1 MRTSKSLAV
10 FCFDLLFFAFGAG
23 LLFASLATPAF
34 AYVDPSVMTYTIQAL
49 AGVAVAL
56 SAVIGVAWRRLRRV
70 VLKFLKVDESAGKT
84 VETRVSEVDAT
95 SHPDYAMSAPT
106 TLREPTGGAFDGA
119 PLTWPK
125 RFGIALLAMAFFM
138 FTLFVAPSFELVDGN
153 TDSLF
158 FTIRDVWALLVGSAF
173 VIGSVIALAIS
184 CARGKAYDVLVAI
197 VFALGVA
204 GFVQALLLNGG
215 LPVADGREVAWASF
229 SSKMIIGVIVWTTL
243 VAVAVAVVVRAPALG
258 RLSLASVAVVL
269 ILVQGISI
277 ARPIKHAVFGTPS
290 DYMVTKAGL
299 FEVSGKSNVVVFCID
314 TVDTQEFDC
323 VLEQYPDTLEGYEGF
338 TYFRNSVGSMI
349 PTAYGVPFLVS
360 GQMLQGGEDY
370 QHYIDT
376 RFTRSSFVSDM
387 RAQNYSVSLYADC
400 LYSDKQI
407 VGDQTVNIK
416 SSSDRRVDA
425 FGTVSILYKVA
436 LYRNAPWVAK
446 PMFWYY
452 TDDMNQ
458 AVLGGSASGT
468 GPESDASSPYVL
480 DDGAYYRELCERG
493 LTVSEDTESDGAF
506 KFIHLNGA
514 HVPFTYDEEMN
525 QPEGGTDMVRQTRGT
540 FTILQRYFDELKRLG
555 AYDDTTI
562 IVTADHGYWNSGIHG
577 SPVNK
582 RADGLTN
589 PVSPI
594 CLVKPAGATGPLK
607 VSEAPVSHIDF
618 QPTVLQ
624 AMGGDG
630 SAYGE
635 GTTYF
640 DIPENADRPRYFVD
654 EIYDG
659 VQETQMNEWV
669 INGDALDFS
678 NWSLTGKVWMQGDL

>member
-1 MRTSKSLAV
+1 MRTSKRLAV

-70 VLKFLKVDESAGKT
+70 VLKFLKVDENAGKT
-84 VETRVSEVDAT
+84 VETCVSEVDAAACPDQST
-95 SHPDYAMSAPT
+95 SEPS
-106 TLREPTGGAFDGA
+106 TLKKPTGGAYQGA
-119 PLTWPK
+119 PLSWPK
-125 RFGIALLAMAFFM
+125 RFGVALLAMAFFM
-138 FTLFVAPSFELVDGN
+138 FTFFVAAPFDLVDGN
-153 TDSLF
+153 KESLF
-158 FTIRDVWALLVGSAF
+158 FSIHDVWLILVVFAF
-173 VIGSVIALAIS
+173 VAGGIVTLLIS
-184 CARGKAYDVLVAI
+184 CLRGKAFDVLVAVI
-197 VFALGVA
+197 FALGVA
-204 GFVQALLLNGG
+204 GFVQALLLNVG
-215 LPVADGREVAWASF
+215 LPAADGHEVVWSNYSAN
-229 SSKMIIGVIVWTTL
+229 MVVGVFVWLAIVAA
-243 VAVAVAVVVRAPALG
+243 AVFFVVKAPSLG
-258 RLSLASVAVVL
+258 RFSFAALAVFL
-269 ILVQGISI
+269 ILVQGVAI
-277 ARPIKHAVFGTPS
+277 ARPIKHAIFGTS
-290 DYMVTKAGL
+290 DYVVTKEGL
-299 FEVSGKSNVVVFCID
+299 FEVSGKSNVIVFVID

-323 VLEQYPDTLEGYEGF
+323 VLQQYPDVLDGYDGF

-349 PTAYGVPFLVS
+349 PTAYGVPFLVT
-360 GQMLQGGEDY
+360 GQMLQGNEDY
-370 QHYIDT
+370 HTYLDT
-376 RFTRSSFVSDM
+376 RFTNSTFVSDM
-387 RAQNYSVSLYADC
+387 RAQNYTVSLYADC
-400 LYSDKQI
+400 LFSDKQI

-416 SSSDRRVDA
+416 ATSARDIDPVGA
-425 FGTVSILYKVA
+425 IKILYKVA

-446 PMFWYY
+446 PAFWYY

-458 AVLGGSASGT
+458 DVLNSGSGT
-468 GPESDASSPYVL
+468 SGENDSITPYVL

-493 LTVSEDTESDGAF
+493 LTVSGDTDSDGAF

-514 HVPFTYDEEMN
+514 HVPFTYDEEMG
-525 QPEGGTDMVRQTRGT
+525 QPDGGTDMVRQTRGT
-540 FTILQRYFDELKRLG
+540 FTILSEYLDDLKELGL
-555 AYDDTTI
+555 YDDATI
-562 IVTADHGYWNSGIHG
+562 IVTADHGYWSSGMHG
-577 SPVNK
+577 SYVDK

-589 PVSPI
+589 PISPI
-594 CLVKPAGATGPLK
+594 CLVKPAGATGSYK

-635 GTTYF
+635 GTSYF

>member
-1 MRTSKSLAV
+1 MRTSKRLAV
-10 FCFDLLFFAFGAG
+10 FCFDLLFFAFGTG
-23 LLFASLATPAF
+23 LLFASLATPAY

-70 VLKFLKVDESAGKT
+70 VLKFLKVDENAGKT

-119 PLTWPK
+119 PLTWSK

-215 LPVADGREVAWASF
+215 LPVADGREVAWVSF

-258 RLSLASVAVVL
+258 RLSLATVAVVL
-269 ILVQGISI
+269 ILVQGIAI
-277 ARPIKHAVFGTPS
+277 ARPIKHAIFGTS
-290 DYMVTKAGL
+290 DYVVTKEGL
-299 FEVSGKSNVVVFCID
+299 FEVSGKSNVIVFVID

-323 VLEQYPDTLEGYEGF
+323 VLQQYPDVLDGYDGF

-360 GQMLQGGEDY
+360 GQMLQGDEDY
-370 QHYIDT
+370 QTHLDS
-376 RFTRSSFVSDM
+376 RFTNSTFVSDM
-387 RAQNYSVSLYADC
+387 RAQNYTVSLYADC

-416 SSSDRRVDA
+416 ATNARDIDSV
-425 FGTVSILYKVA
+425 GTIKILYKVA
-436 LYRNAPWVAK
+436 LYRNAPWVTK
-446 PMFWYY
+446 PAFWYY

-458 AVLGGSASGT
+458 DVLNSGSGT
-468 GPESDASSPYVL
+468 SGENDSITPYVL

-493 LTVSEDTESDGAF
+493 LTVSDDAGSDGAF

-514 HVPFTYDEEMN
+514 HVPFTYDEEMG
-525 QPEGGTDMVRQTRGT
+525 QPDGGTDMVRQTRGT
-540 FTILQRYFDELKRLG
+540 FTILNEYLDDLKELGL
-555 AYDDTTI
+555 YDDATI

-577 SPVNK
+577 SYVDK

-589 PVSPI
+589 PISPI
-594 CLVKPAGATGPLK
+594 CLVKPAGATGSYK

-635 GTTYF
+635 GTSYF
-640 DIPENADRPRYFVD
+640 DIHENADRPRYFVD

>member
-1 MRTSKSLAV
+1 MRTSKRLAV
-10 FCFDLLFFAFGAG
+10 FCFDLFFFAFGAG

-70 VLKFLKVDESAGKT
+70 VLKFLKVDENAGKT
-84 VETRVSEVDAT
+84 VETRVSEVDAAACPDQST
-95 SHPDYAMSAPT
+95 SEPS
-106 TLREPTGGAFDGA
+106 TLKKPTGGAYQGV
-119 PLTWPK
+119 PLSWPK
-125 RFGIALLAMAFFM
+125 RFGVALLAMAFFM
-138 FTLFVAPSFELVDGN
+138 FTFFVAAPFDLVDGN
-153 TDSLF
+153 KESLF
-158 FTIRDVWALLVGSAF
+158 FSIHDVWLILVVFAFVAGGIVALL
-173 VIGSVIALAIS
+173 IS
-184 CARGKAYDVLVAI
+184 CLRGKAFDVLVAVI
-197 VFALGVA
+197 FALGVA
-204 GFVQALLLNGG
+204 GFVQALLLNVG
-215 LPVADGREVAWASF
+215 LPAADGHEVVWSNYSAN
-229 SSKMIIGVIVWTTL
+229 MVVGVFVWLAIVAA
-243 VAVAVAVVVRAPALG
+243 AVFFVVKAPSLG
-258 RLSLASVAVVL
+258 RFSFAALAVFL
-269 ILVQGISI
+269 ILVQGVAI
-277 ARPIKHAVFGTPS
+277 ARPIKHAIFGTS
-290 DYMVTKAGL
+290 DYVVTKEGL
-299 FEVSGKSNVVVFCID
+299 FEVSGKSNVIVFVID

-323 VLEQYPDTLEGYEGF
+323 VLQQYPDVLDGYDGF

-349 PTAYGVPFLVS
+349 PTAYGVPFLVT
-360 GQMLQGGEDY
+360 GQMLQGDEDY
-370 QHYIDT
+370 HTYLDT
-376 RFTRSSFVSDM
+376 RFTNSTFVSDM

-400 LYSDKQI
+400 LFSDKQI

-416 SSSDRRVDA
+416 ATSARDIDPVGA
-425 FGTVSILYKVA
+425 IKILYKVA

-446 PMFWYY
+446 PAFWYY

-458 AVLGGSASGT
+458 DVLNSGSGT
-468 GPESDASSPYVL
+468 SGENDSITPYVL
-480 DDGAYYRELCERG
+480 DDGAYYRELCDRG
-493 LTVSEDTESDGAF
+493 LTVSSDTESDGAF

-514 HVPFTYDEEMN
+514 HVPFTYDEEMG
-525 QPEGGTDMVRQTRGT
+525 QPDGGTDMVRQTRGT
-540 FTILQRYFDELKRLG
+540 FTILSEYLEDLKELGL
-555 AYDDTTI
+555 YDDATI
-562 IVTADHGYWNSGIHG
+562 IVTADHGYWNSGMHG
-577 SPVNK
+577 SYVDK

-589 PVSPI
+589 PISPI
-594 CLVKPAGATGPLK
+594 CLVKPAGATGSYK

-635 GTTYF
+635 GTSYF

-669 INGDALDFS
+669 INGDALDFF

>member
-1 MRTSKSLAV
+1 MRTSKRLAV

-70 VLKFLKVDESAGKT
+70 VLKFLKVDENAGKT
-84 VETRVSEVDAT
+84 VETRVSEVDAAAC
-95 SHPDYAMSAPT
+95 PDQSISEPS
-106 TLREPTGGAFDGA
+106 TLKKPTGGAYQGV
-119 PLTWPK
+119 PLSWPK
-125 RFGIALLAMAFFM
+125 RFGVALLAMAFFM
-138 FTLFVAPSFELVDGN
+138 FTFFIAAPFDLVDGN
-153 TDSLF
+153 KESLF
-158 FTIRDVWALLVGSAF
+158 FSIHDVWLILVVFAFVTGSIVALL
-173 VIGSVIALAIS
+173 IS
-184 CARGKAYDVLVAI
+184 CLRGKAFDVLVAVI
-197 VFALGVA
+197 FALGVA
-204 GFVQALLLNGG
+204 GFVQALLLNVG
-215 LPVADGREVAWASF
+215 LPTADGHEVVWSNYSAN
-229 SSKMIIGVIVWTTL
+229 MVVGVVIWLAIVAA
-243 VAVAVAVVVRAPALG
+243 AVFFVVKAPSLG
-258 RLSLASVAVVL
+258 RFSFMALAVFL
-269 ILVQGISI
+269 ILVQGIAI
-277 ARPIKHAVFGTPS
+277 ARPIKHAIFGTS
-290 DYMVTKAGL
+290 DYVVTKEGL
-299 FEVSGKSNVVVFCID
+299 FEVSGKSNVIVFVID

-323 VLEQYPDTLEGYEGF
+323 VLQQYPDVLDGYDGF

-360 GQMLQGGEDY
+360 GQMLQGDEDY
-370 QHYIDT
+370 QTYLDS
-376 RFTRSSFVSDM
+376 RFTNSTFVSDM
-387 RAQNYSVSLYADC
+387 RAQNYTVSLYADC

-416 SSSDRRVDA
+416 ATNARDIDPV
-425 FGTVSILYKVA
+425 GTIKILYKVA
-436 LYRNAPWVAK
+436 LYRNAPWITK
-446 PMFWYY
+446 PAFWYY

-458 AVLGGSASGT
+458 DVLNSGSDTSGENDSIT
-468 GPESDASSPYVL
+468 PYVL

-493 LTVSEDTESDGAF
+493 LTVSDDAGSDGAF

-514 HVPFTYDEEMN
+514 HVPFTYDEEMG
-525 QPEGGTDMVRQTRGT
+525 QPDGGTDMVRQTRGT
-540 FTILQRYFDELKRLG
+540 FTILSEYLDDLKELGL
-555 AYDDTTI
+555 YDDATI

-577 SPVNK
+577 SYVDK

-589 PVSPI
+589 PISPI
-594 CLVKPAGATGPLK
+594 CLVKPAGATGSYK

-635 GTTYF
+635 GTSYF
-640 DIPENADRPRYFVD
+640 DIHENADRPRYFVD